1 MEDPATPT
9 WTTFEPA
16 PPLLTITIPK
26 LVIHTDHRS
35 PNSPTMENPVDRSIR
50 LLAVAAG
57 VVSLLVYA
65 VFHFV

>member
-1 MEDPATPT
+1 
-9 WTTFEPA
+9 
-16 PPLLTITIPK
+16 
-26 LVIHTDHRS
+26 
-35 PNSPTMENPVDRSIR
+35 MENPVDRSIR